1 MDKGNEH
8 RLGIDF
14 GRVIHGGPLASGGED
29 TAFLSGSFE
38 DAMASPATDGAFEA
52 LPELVAL
59 FGGRAWI
66 ISKCGERVQRRTLA
80 WLERHDFYERTGLRR
95 GNVRF
100 CRKRSGKAG
109 HCAELGITHM
119 VDDRAEVHR
128 HLEGVVAHRYLF
140 GPRREGAVEGV
151 RNPLTW
157 AEAVEMISADIAA
170 APTPP
175 ARPRSR

>member
-1 MDKGNEH
+1 MNTGNEL

-14 GRVIHGGPLASGGED
+14 GRVIHGGPLAPGGAD

-38 DAMASPATDGAFEA
+38 DAMASPATDGAFEV
-52 LPELVAL
+52 LPDLVAR

-80 WLERHDFYERTGLRR
+80 WLDRHDFYERTGLRR

-119 VDDRAEVHR
+119 IDDRDEVYR
-128 HLEGVVAHRYLF
+128 VLEGIVPYRYLF
-140 GPRREGAVEGV
+140 GPQPDGV
-151 RNPLTW
+151 AGGTRNPLGW
-157 AEAVEMISADIAA
+157 AETVEMISADIAA

-175 ARPRSR
+175 ATPRSR

>member
-1 MDKGNEH
+1 MDKGNEP

-14 GRVIHGGPLASGGED
+14 GRVIHGGPLAPGGED

-38 DAMASPATDGAFEA
+38 DAMASPANEGAFEV
-52 LPELVAL
+52 LPELIAR

-80 WLERHDFYERTGLRR
+80 WLERHDFYERTGLPR
-95 GNVRF
+95 GNVLF

-109 HCAELGITHM
+109 HCADLGITHM
-119 VDDRAEVHR
+119 IDDRAEVHR
-128 HLEGVVAHRYLF
+128 HLAGIVPHRYLF
-140 GPRREGAVEGV
+140 GPQREAVAEGV

-157 AEAVEMISADIAA
+157 AEVAEMISADRAA
-170 APTPP
+170 APTPR